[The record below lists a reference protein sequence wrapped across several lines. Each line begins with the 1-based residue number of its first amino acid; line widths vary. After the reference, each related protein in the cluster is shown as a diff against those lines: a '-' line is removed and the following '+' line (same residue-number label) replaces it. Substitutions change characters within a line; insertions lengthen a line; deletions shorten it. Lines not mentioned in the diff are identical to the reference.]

1 MHNFTYI
8 NIWTIL
14 SVSIIFCCSLACSGR
29 RESELG
35 TRKKIILNHENP
47 FSSIKEIELVGMR
60 RSSLSGWDTPQG
72 VVFNLELGTAEE
84 LILTDEYL
92 QRLRSVYP
100 FVIPESIMNIDEE
113 ELKRDYFAEKE
124 IIADIGSGPQV
135 SPDLTKFSIRTREFL
150 KERTRGEPRP
160 IHREAIWRLYCWDN
174 VERRLHLVK
183 EVKSLNN
190 SMQYLAIEG
199 FSASGKSC
207 LYSYGD
213 RTHPTNVIHNLETDS
228 SISIGSGEALRVS
241 NGLSYLIFNEDSGH
255 FTAWS
260 ETGEKLGMAQTS
272 AIPIP
277 RSAFAI
283 TSTAFIIVG
292 FERRN
297 PDAEFPDDVAYTLDL
312 ETGVVTT
319 LGLTRIGAFVTKVVT
334 KAEAITED
342 ID

>member
-1 MHNFTYI
+1 MENGAKT
-8 NIWTIL
+8 
-14 SVSIIFCCSLACSGR
+14 
-29 RESELG
+29 
-35 TRKKIILNHENP
+35 ILNHENP

-60 RSSLSGWDTPQG
+60 HNSLSGWDTPQG

-100 FVIPESIMNIDEE
+100 FVIPKSIMNIDEE

-260 ETGEKLGMAQTS
+260 ESGEMLATARTN

-277 RSAFAI
+277 KSAYAI
-283 TSTAFIIVG
+283 TPTAFIVIGKEWRSSTDSYLVS
-292 FERRN
+292 
-297 PDAEFPDDVAYTLDL
+297 VTYTLDL
-312 ETGVVTT
+312 KSGAVTT
-319 LGLTRIGAFVTKVVT
+319 LGLTRIGAFVTRVVT
-334 KAEAITED
+334 KGEAVLED